1 MAERLAD
8 LVTQIRNVGQL
19 EAVITAM
26 RGIAASR
33 AQKGRLLLAGVEAY
47 ANVVSR
53 AIGETLSL
61 LPAQPVGSPH
71 PRAAKLGL
79 ILFCAEQGFA
89 GAFSHHVLDAASADY
104 GKAMILLVGTRGKVV
119 ASERGIEPAASV
131 PMVTHVDTI
140 PSLADRLADT
150 LYRYVAADDV
160 ERVEIIFPRARF
172 GGGIVVDRRSL
183 LPLDFGRF
191 TSRPSGMLPLTNL
204 QPRLLLEHLTAE
216 YVFAELCEAATHA
229 FTAEN
234 EARMLAMASA
244 KQNIGTR
251 LATLSHEERQLRQEE
266 ITTEILELA
275 AGSEAV
281 TRKHG

>member
-1 MAERLAD
+1 MMVQAAPQVPRDSVSGPTSGYPPGLPCA
-8 LVTQIRNVGQL
+8 
-19 EAVITAM
+19 
-26 RGIAASR
+26 RGS
-33 AQKGRLLLAGVEAY
+33 G
-47 ANVVSR
+47 
-53 AIGETLSL
+53 
-61 LPAQPVGSPH
+61 PAQPVGSPD

-89 GAFSHHVLDAASADY
+89 GAFSQHVLDAASADSCT
-104 GKAMILLVGTRGKVV
+104 AMILLVGTRGKVV
-119 ASERGIEPAASV
+119 AIERGIEPAISV

-140 PSLADRLADT
+140 PSLADRLADI
-150 LYRYVAADDV
+150 LYGYVASAAI
-160 ERVEIIFPRARF
+160 ERVEIVFPRARS

-183 LPLDFGRF
+183 LPLDLVRF
-191 TSRPSGMLPLTNL
+191 ASPPSGKSPLTNL